1 MKRPISAPLWAA
13 VLFSYFFL
21 VAIPSAHAYVDPG
34 TGSYVF
40 QVVIGAVLG
49 AAVAVR
55 VLWTRRWAVI
65 PANTPHCPVPSV
77 PPGAAPA
84 RAPLPE
90 VKPATPPWP
99 ASSP

>member
-49 AAVAVR
+49 AAVAVKLFWRR
-55 VLWTRRWAVI
+55 VWAFI
-65 PANTPHCPVPSV
+65 ARKPQHGGPPVAPQ
-77 PPGAAPA
+77 AAPA
-84 RAPLPE
+84 DGAPVE
-90 VKPATPPWP
+90 KED
-99 ASSP
+99 